1 MGLLGDR
8 LQDELPPTSIVMNM
22 LLMLPGEDREVRP
35 LIETVSHDPNDHLDA
50 LGVILEGGQL
60 SDSRPAG
67 AVEPVSVELR
77 SMVDV
82 VAPEAVAD
90 HGLREG
96 AEVEAGTM
104 AIPEVRI
111 NTSLRSTAKRTKV
124 NLRIADLA
132 DSVMITLI
140 FAGFVAFV
148 ADIALKL
155 IFHFFQPPFGSLRI
169 LVECG
174 GNTGISNSGWTTT
187 EILII

>member
-1 MGLLGDR
+1 MY
-8 LQDELPPTSIVMNM
+8 M
-22 LLMLPGEDREVRP
+22 LLMLPGEDGEVRS
-35 LIETVSHDPNDHLDA
+35 LIETVSHDPDYHLDA

-111 NTSLRSTAKRTKV
+111 HTSLRSTAKRTKV
-124 NLRIADLA
+124 NL
-132 DSVMITLI
+132 
-140 FAGFVAFV
+140 
-148 ADIALKL
+148 
-155 IFHFFQPPFGSLRI
+155 
-169 LVECG
+169 
-174 GNTGISNSGWTTT
+174 
-187 EILII
+187 